1 MPLPAPSHP
10 CWTRAAGGG
19 LSRIE
24 TTNLAMQMLI
34 DRMER
39 STDPVPQKALEVQA
53 FFAKWERMLSS
64 EIAQLQSL

>member
-1 MPLPAPSHP
+1 
-10 CWTRAAGGG
+10 
-19 LSRIE
+19 
-24 TTNLAMQMLI
+24 MQMLI